1 MSEILLPREN
11 PHLFGHLAAQSELLK
26 AARSG
31 RLHHAWLLT
40 GPHGIGKA
48 TLAYRFARWLL
59 AGAKEDGLAL
69 LPDHPTFRR
78 VAAGTHAD
86 LLSIERE
93 WDPKRKR
100 QRGEILVEDVRRIAD
115 FLRLTAAEGGWRVVV
130 VDGADALNRHAA
142 NALLKVLEEPPART
156 VLLLVAN
163 ATGRILPTIRSR
175 CRQLRLSPLREEE
188 MEQALR
194 SLLPEQSAEER
205 KKLAIL
211 AEGSP
216 GRAVLL
222 FEGQGLEL
230 AELVD
235 EVLSD
240 LPRLDL
246 ARAYRVADALGAGEN
261 AFPVFMQLLRTRL
274 ARLVRNVA
282 SGKAGPHE
290 TEILGARAL
299 DDWAEVWHALGSLA
313 DEAEAFHLDQRQAIV
328 NGLQLLSAR

>member
-1 MSEILLPREN
+1 MSEILQPREN
-11 PHLFGHLAAQSELLK
+11 PHLFGHPAAESELLK
-26 AARSG
+26 ATRNG

-40 GPHGIGKA
+40 GPHGLGKA

-59 AGAKEDGLAL
+59 AGAKGESLAL
-69 LPDHPTFRR
+69 SPNHPTYRR
-78 VAAGTHAD
+78 VAVGTHAD

-115 FLRLTAAEGGWRVVV
+115 FLRLTPAEGGWRVVV

-163 ATGRILPTIRSR
+163 AAGRILPTIRSR
-175 CRQLRLSPLREEE
+175 CRQLRLSPLRQED
-188 MEQALR
+188 MEQALLA
-194 SLLPEQSAEER
+194 LLPEQSAEER
-205 KKLAIL
+205 RKLASL

-230 AELVD
+230 ADLVD
-235 EVLSD
+235 EVLGD

-261 AFPVFMQLLRTRL
+261 AFPVFMQLLRARL
-274 ARLVRNVA
+274 ARLVREVA
-282 SGKAGPHE
+282 SGKAE
-290 TEILGARAL
+290 AQEREILAPRAL

-313 DEAEAFHLDQRQAIV
+313 DEAETFHLDQRQAIV